1 MGSTLVITIVVAAA
15 VGWLAV
21 IGAAALR
28 SRGPE
33 EVSPN
38 LSPGMTDDYLETARI
53 EKAQQAAIFFSAFLA
68 IGLPLYYLTEIP
80 RQESFVEQFQEESVH
95 RGEELIIEFGCY
107 DCHGPDGVGG
117 VASFTEKRS
126 GVAVEW
132 EAPALNDI
140 FYRYDREAVRYWIT
154 FGRGNSPM
162 PAWGVAGGGPLNEQQ
177 VDDMIN
183 YLEEH
188 QIPQDEVAAE
198 VESVVVGELR
208 DLANA
213 DTAMERAIT
222 NQRQVIA
229 DMERSVELA
238 PVLEDLSERAEAIS
252 ESLSDGLDTDGDGV
266 SDTAEMALTD
276 LTAEARA
283 VFIPE
288 GLQPLTFDP
297 DDPAT
302 SGRPDL
308 DVLNEAL
315 QRMDELI
322 ETAAP
327 SIAPNAAAIRAALE
341 AGGEDTDGDGIPDEA
356 EGQIAGQFDEAIS
369 KMVPSDLVV
378 VNLDPEDSESVSGVS
393 DSRTAARA
401 ISALETVALN
411 LSVQAENLDRTLQPA
426 RDSLSYLLQ
435 AQGER
440 AWEFDFQA
448 IADSVFGG
456 DVERAQRVVGLYNGY
471 CARCHTSGFSA
482 GLPFAQEAGS
492 GAFGPALWDGRPAV
506 QFLSDEE
513 LMEFLIVGAVEN
525 EPYGVNGFGSG
536 QMPGFGMILSE
547 QDLMD
552 LAVWLRSGDLTGH
565 GGS

>member
-38 LSPGMTDDYLETARI
+38 LSPGATDDYLETARI
-53 EKAQQAAIFFSAFLA
+53 ERAQQAAIFFSAFLA

-80 RQESFVEQFQEESVH
+80 RQESFVEQFHEESVH
-95 RGEELIIEFGCY
+95 RGEELIIEFKCY

-126 GVAVEW
+126 GVVVDW

-208 DLANA
+208 DLVNA
-213 DTAMERAIT
+213 DAAMGRAIT
-222 NQRQVIA
+222 SQRQVIA
-229 DMERSVELA
+229 DMERSVDLA
-238 PVLEDLSERAEAIS
+238 PVLEELSERAEAIS

-266 SDTAEMALTD
+266 SDTAETALTE
-276 LTAEARA
+276 LTDEARA
-283 VFIPE
+283 VFIPD
-288 GLQPLTFDP
+288 GLEPLTFDP
-297 DDPAT
+297 NDPAT
-302 SGRPDL
+302 YGRPDL
-308 DVLNEAL
+308 EVLNEAL

-322 ETAAP
+322 ETVAP
-327 SIAPNAAAIRAALE
+327 TIAPNAAAIRAVLE

-356 EGQIAGQFDEAIS
+356 EGQIAGQFGDAIS
-369 KMVPSDLVV
+369 KMIPSDLIVV
-378 VNLDPEDSESVSGVS
+378 SLDPENPQSASGVS

-411 LSVQAENLDRTLQPA
+411 QSVQAENLDRTLQPA
-426 RDSLSYLLQ
+426 RDSLSHLLQ
-435 AQGER
+435 AQEER
-440 AWEFDFQA
+440 AWEFDFQT

-471 CARCHTSGFSA
+471 CARCHTSGYSA
-482 GLPFAQEAGS
+482 GIPFAQEAGS

-552 LAVWLRSGDLTGH
+552 LAVWLRSGDLTGQ